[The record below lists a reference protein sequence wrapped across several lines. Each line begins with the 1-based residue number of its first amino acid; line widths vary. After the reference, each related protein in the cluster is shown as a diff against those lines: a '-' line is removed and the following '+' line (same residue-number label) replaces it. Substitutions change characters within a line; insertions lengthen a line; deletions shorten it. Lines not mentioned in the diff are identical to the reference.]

1 VINGAVS
8 EAQGGKFA
16 NGALTGVFQQ
26 LYLDVDQDQWQVKDV
41 IEAANAFVSSGESQ
55 LGVNG
60 FIGAVGVTQQSVV
73 STTLQLVPGYS
84 DVGSFLSIL
93 QTGANDLTALD
104 TVVQALKPK
113 PVSVVPSGIAY

>member
-1 VINGAVS
+1 
-8 EAQGGKFA
+8 
-16 NGALTGVFQQ
+16 